1 MEQYYVLYHL
11 KNKIVYNL
19 WFKDSRINGNF
30 LRTFLYVLIKRHF
43 SDEAILRLRF
53 LHEVIIKYQI
63 RSVSACMFAQCS
75 TIKILL
81 L

>member
-11 KNKIVYNL
+11 KNKIIYNL
-19 WFKDSRINGNF
+19 RFRIAELTENF
-30 LRTFLYVLIKRHF
+30 LCTFLYVLIKRHF

-63 RSVSACMFAQCS
+63 RSLSACMFAQCS
-75 TIKILL
+75 TIKILSL
-81 L
+81 